1 MRKIVKRVIG
11 LVLALTLLAAQT
23 TLIGAAELPQAQSQ
37 QDEIITADNV
47 ELEDDYVYGIV
58 QPSKTRSM
66 VAEEGV
72 RLRSGPSTS
81 YPVLELMYTGERVII
96 DRKTSAQVSG
106 WYYLKRLKTG
116 TWGWANASYILS

>member
-1 MRKIVKRVIG
+1 MRKITRRVIG
-11 LVLALTLLAAQT
+11 LVLALTLLAAQA
-23 TLIGAAELPQAQSQ
+23 TLVGAAELPQTHSQ
-37 QDEIITADNV
+37 QDEIITADNK
-47 ELEDDYVYGIV
+47 ELGDDFVYGIV

-81 YPVLELMYTGERVII
+81 YPVLELMYSGEQVII
-96 DRKTSAQVSG
+96 DRKTSSQVSG

>member
-1 MRKIVKRVIG
+1 MRKITRRVIG
-11 LVLALTLLAAQT
+11 LVLALTLLAAEAA
-23 TLIGAAELPQAQSQ
+23 LVGAAELPQVEVQ
-37 QDEIITADNV
+37 QDGTITA
-47 ELEDDYVYGIV
+47 EDTGLGDGFVYGIV

>member
-1 MRKIVKRVIG
+1 MRKITRRVIG
-11 LVLALTLLAAQT
+11 LVLALTLLAAEA
-23 TLIGAAELPQAQSQ
+23 TLVGATELPQTQAQ

-81 YPVLELMYTGERVII
+81 YPVLELMYSGEQVLI
-96 DRKTSAQVSG
+96 DRKTSSQVSG
-106 WYYLKRLKTG
+106 WYYLKRVKTG